1 MQAAN
6 LEDREKDLLAEFE
19 KEIEKL
25 KYYLEESNEIIE
37 QEDFVEIE
45 VTHKR
50 TTAIHDKLCN
60 LIAHVQEL
68 KIERGI
74 ETARAIRQWK
84 KDTKERYAPWT
95 LQMGKIENAMNQ
107 RREEIQ
113 DEIDRKKAHEQR
125 ARDLSRQ
132 EELRD
137 SGKKSFTPS

>member
-6 LEDREKDLLAEFE
+6 LEDREKDLLAEVE

-60 LIAHVQEL
+60 LIAHVQEV

-74 ETARAIRQWK
+74 ETARAICNGKRIQK
-84 KDTKERYAPWT
+84 RDT
-95 LQMGKIENAMNQ
+95 
-107 RREEIQ
+107 
-113 DEIDRKKAHEQR
+113 
-125 ARDLSRQ
+125 
-132 EELRD
+132 LR
-137 SGKKSFTPS
+137 GHCR

>member
-1 MQAAN
+1 M
-6 LEDREKDLLAEFE
+6 EDREKDLLAEVE
-19 KEIEKL
+19 KEIGKL

-95 LQMGKIENAMNQ
+95 LQMGKIENAMSQTKSTERKPTNSV
-107 RREEIQ
+107 REI
-113 DEIDRKKAHEQR
+113 
-125 ARDLSRQ
+125 
-132 EELRD
+132 
-137 SGKKSFTPS
+137 